1 MGDLAHCHTQRLLC
15 RFEKGRNRSVA
26 AVKQMNC
33 ATHRR
38 GSDHLL
44 PLDPDEYRWPPQR
57 FQTQGAKIS
66 LERQNSKVR
75 DHHFTRAHLQF
86 ELGDPL
92 HTGLAR
98 YKLVK
103 PAEDRRQAAWR
114 SHVRKI
120 ITDRTCNL
128 PKLDRRVRIV
138 RAYGKDDRQG
148 AIVASAQNRP
158 VIGETIVA
166 ARPTV
171 RYYQNTDPCRFRSGS
186 ANRPWSR
193 CCCAR
198 ESRWLPLRLR

>member
-1 MGDLAHCHTQRLLC
+1 MGDLAHRHTQHLLC

-26 AVKQMNC
+26 AMKQMNC

-57 FQTQGAKIS
+57 FQTQVAKIH
-66 LERQNSKVR
+66 LERQNSKVG

-86 ELGDPL
+86 ELSDPV
-92 HTGLAR
+92 HTRLAR

-103 PAEDRRQAAWR
+103 PAEDRPQAARR

-128 PKLDRRVRIV
+128 PKLDRRLRIV

-158 VIGETIVA
+158 IIDG
-166 ARPTV
+166 RD
-171 RYYQNTDPCRFRSGS
+171 NTNWRLPPFALNIS
-186 ANRPWSR
+186 ASEHEG
-193 CCCAR
+193 CG
-198 ESRWLPLRLR
+198 

>member
-1 MGDLAHCHTQRLLC
+1 MGALAPRHTQHLLC

-26 AVKQMNC
+26 AVKEMKC
-33 ATHRR
+33 APPRR

-57 FQTQGAKIS
+57 FQTQVAKIR
-66 LERQNSKVR
+66 LERQNSKVG

-86 ELGDPL
+86 ELSDPL
-92 HTGLAR
+92 HTGLAG
-98 YKLVK
+98 YKLVE
-103 PAEDRRQAAWR
+103 PAEDRRQAARR

-128 PKLDRRVRIV
+128 PKLDRRLRIV

-158 VIGETIVA
+158 VIDG
-166 ARPTV
+166 RD
-171 RYYQNTDPCRFRSGS
+171 NTNRRLAFSFNYLVGS
-186 ANRPWSR
+186 N
-193 CCCAR
+193 
-198 ESRWLPLRLR
+198 L

>member
-1 MGDLAHCHTQRLLC
+1 MGDLAHCRTQHLLC

-26 AVKQMNC
+26 AMKQVNC

-57 FQTQGAKIS
+57 FQTQLANIR
-66 LERQNSKVR
+66 LEWQNSKVG

-86 ELGDPL
+86 ELSDPL

-98 YKLVK
+98 YKLLK
-103 PAEDRRQAAWR
+103 PTEDRRQAARR
-114 SHVRKI
+114 SHVGEI

-128 PKLDRRVRIV
+128 PELDRRLRMVRGY
-138 RAYGKDDRQG
+138 RKDDRQG

-158 VIGETIVA
+158 VIDG
-166 ARPTV
+166 
-171 RYYQNTDPCRFRSGS
+171 
-186 ANRPWSR
+186 
-193 CCCAR
+193 
-198 ESRWLPLRLR
+198 